1 MLLATLLPII
11 KDKLSSI
18 NTSKNYRS
26 IAISSLILKLLDW
39 IILILYGEVL
49 GVDQLQFAYQPG
61 CSTTMCT
68 WTVVETIDYFLR
80 NDGEVFGCMMDMT
93 KAFDLVK
100 HSLLFKKLLD
110 AGLPTIFIRLL
121 IFIYSNQFANV
132 SWDGSSSTIFNLS
145 NGVRQGAVLSAI
157 LYCFYVN
164 DLFKILRMNG
174 TGCWINSNYFGII
187 GYSDDSFLL
196 APSLDSLQEMLNICE
211 KYAETHNLTFST
223 DPNPDKCKTKC
234 LAFLK
239 SERPIRQVNLCGNPL
254 PWVTHG
260 KHLGNTIENKINGM
274 KRDIM
279 NKRATFID
287 KNNTL
292 IQEFN
297 FAHPKTKMEMNRIYN
312 NHFTG
317 SPIWDLF
324 SRESEMLYNSWNRS
338 VRLMCDLPLQTHRY
352 FLEPLA
358 QTRQLKFV
366 LLKRF
371 LSFIL
376 QIENSQKTLPKLL
389 LQTVKRDCRSVTGS
403 NLRNILLLTRKDTIE
418 ELVPDDAFQMNYIPV
433 MDENK
438 WRIAMINELI
448 DVKWGKT
455 DIENLSDDDID
466 AIIEEICTS

>member
-1 MLLATLLPII
+1 
-11 KDKLSSI
+11 
-18 NTSKNYRS
+18 
-26 IAISSLILKLLDW
+26 
-39 IILILYGEVL
+39 
-49 GVDQLQFAYQPG
+49 
-61 CSTTMCT
+61 
-68 WTVVETIDYFLR
+68 
-80 NDGEVFGCMMDMT
+80 
-93 KAFDLVK
+93 
-100 HSLLFKKLLD
+100 
-110 AGLPTIFIRLL
+110 
-121 IFIYSNQFANV
+121 
-132 SWDGSSSTIFNLS
+132 
-145 NGVRQGAVLSAI
+145 
-157 LYCFYVN
+157 
-164 DLFKILRMNG
+164 
-174 TGCWINSNYFGII
+174 
-187 GYSDDSFLL
+187 
-196 APSLDSLQEMLNICE
+196 
-211 KYAETHNLTFST
+211 
-223 DPNPDKCKTKC
+223 
-234 LAFLK
+234 LK

-274 KRDIM
+274 KMDIM

-287 KNNTL
+287 KNNNL

-438 WRIAMINELI
+438 WRIAMIKELI

-455 DIENLSDDDID
+455 DIENLSDDEID